1 MPDFPTRLEYKIMQK
16 NMGTTDRIVRV
27 VAALILGFLLLNGT
41 LSGTLG
47 VVLGILAVILLAT
60 SAIGFC
66 PLYFPLKLSTTKK
79 SK

>member
-1 MPDFPTRLEYKIMQK
+1 MQK
-16 NMGTTDRIVRV
+16 NMGTTDRILRV

-41 LSGTLG
+41 ISGTLG
-47 VVLGILAVILLAT
+47 VVLGILAIILLAT

-66 PLYFPLKLSTTKK
+66 PLYMPFKLSTTTK